1 MKVISKEI
9 LKSVMFG
16 VSRVYSP
23 EFQKKKEKE
32 FSYFPL
38 GLLYLSIH
46 IALGLFV
53 QFLRYLSLSCFQPNT
68 IRVNVILFVVLA
80 AVKIR
85 F

>member
-23 EFQKKKEKE
+23 EKK

-68 IRVNVILFVVLA
+68 IKVNVILFVVLA